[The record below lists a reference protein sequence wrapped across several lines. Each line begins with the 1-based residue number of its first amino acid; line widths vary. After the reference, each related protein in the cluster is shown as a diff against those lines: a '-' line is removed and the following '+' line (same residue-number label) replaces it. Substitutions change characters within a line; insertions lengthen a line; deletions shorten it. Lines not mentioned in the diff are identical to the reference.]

1 METRKTVEREEI
13 IGAEDKLFNFRP
25 LFFFAVFF
33 MFGILFTV
41 LRQSKNLSPWWL
53 CLFVLLFLPFV
64 FCRSV
69 VRAKRIFIGILSL
82 FCAFALG
89 IGAFLVQAEN
99 FQSGGV
105 YNGACAV
112 QGRVVKR
119 TETNDS
125 LCVTLDNLVIEGN
138 EKKGKLVAYLP
149 STYANAVT
157 VCDEVLLLGALSTD
171 TRVFVDGEVQAYAVQ
186 DNRRYQMTA
195 DDCVVI
201 GRKVNVFLLLRERI
215 ERAVYTGMD
224 ETPAA
229 VTMAI
234 LTGDTDGIGNGLL
247 QNIRYGGIA
256 HIFAVSGLHIG
267 ALYAFCLWVINKT
280 KGYRIPK
287 AVRFV
292 LVAAVLLF
300 YGGVCGYSASVI
312 RAVVMCLVLYAS
324 KLIGFGTDLSE
335 RLGLAAIIVLLL
347 SPVSLFTI
355 GFQLSFAACL
365 GIAWL
370 APSIQKGCYAVGELF
385 VREKDEEK
393 EEDKKD
399 GKPPTITQRVVKSVL
414 SFFSVTVSAQLAT
427 APLSYYAFGYLSGW
441 ALLLNCLF
449 VPVLSAAFSALLLF
463 VVLACVLPLSAS
475 GIILC
480 VPNAVWLLLLL
491 VFEWFDFTSFAL
503 TGITLGGGVVAAY
516 YIALL
521 FFTDKW
527 NISKTTQRI
536 IAISFTVLTLTALLL
551 TNF

>member
-1 METRKTVEREEI
+1 M
-13 IGAEDKLFNFRP
+13 
-25 LFFFAVFF
+25 
-33 MFGILFTV
+33 
-41 LRQSKNLSPWWL
+41 
-53 CLFVLLFLPFV
+53 
-64 FCRSV
+64 
-69 VRAKRIFIGILSL
+69 
-82 FCAFALG
+82 
-89 IGAFLVQAEN
+89 QAEN
-99 FQSGGV
+99 FKSGGV

-112 QGRVVKR
+112 QGRVIKC
-119 TETNDS
+119 TETNDF
-125 LCVTLDNLVIEGN
+125 LCVTLDKLVIEGN
-138 EKKGKLVAYLP
+138 EEKGKLVAYLP
-149 STYANAVT
+149 SSNFHAVT
-157 VCDEVLLLGALSTD
+157 VCDEVLLLGTLRTD
-171 TRVFVDGEVQAYAVQ
+171 TRVFVGGEVQAYTVQ
-186 DNRRYQMTA
+186 DNCRYQMTA
-195 DDCVVI
+195 DDCVVT
-201 GRKVNVFLLLRERI
+201 GRRVNLFLLFRERI
-215 ERAVYTGMD
+215 ERTVYTGMD

-234 LTGDTDGIGNGLL
+234 LTGDTDGIGSGLL

-267 ALYAFCLWVINKT
+267 ALYAFCLWVVKKT

-347 SPVSLFTI
+347 SPVSLYTV

-370 APSIQKGCYAVGELF
+370 APSIQRGCYAVGELF
-385 VREKDEEK
+385 VTEKEEEK
-393 EEDKKD
+393 EEGKKD
-399 GKPPTITQRVVKSVL
+399 GKPPTITQRVVKSVV

-427 APLSYYAFGYLSGW
+427 APLSYNAFGYLSGW
-441 ALLLNCLF
+441 SLLLNCLF

-463 VVLACVLPLSAS
+463 VVLACVLPLSVS

-480 VPNAVWLLLLL
+480 VPNALWSLLLL

-503 TGITLGGGVVAAY
+503 TGITLGVGAWIAY
-516 YIALL
+516 YMALL

-527 NISKTTQRI
+527 NISKTMQRI
-536 IAISFTVLTLTALLL
+536 IAITFTALTLTALLL